1 MRKLNY
7 SLCVMAAAFIF
18 ASCGK
23 KTVEANYEVVPLPQQ
38 INKLQSSPFLLEDK
52 TTLLFPEGEELLKQ
66 NAEFLALYINQ
77 ATGQKLTI
85 SSYVPGSVISK
96 QAIVLGYDQS
106 INAEEGYTL
115 QTNTD
120 NIFINGKDANG
131 VFYGI
136 QTLRKA
142 IPAVVKSNEIVS
154 IPAVEINDY
163 PRFGYRGMHL
173 DVGRH
178 YFPVEFIKEY
188 IDLLAL
194 HNMNILHWHLTEDQG
209 WRIEIKQYPKLTE
222 IGSKRTETVI
232 GHNTG
237 KYNGIPHEGFYTQ
250 EEVKEIV
257 AYAAERFITV
267 IPEIDLPGHM
277 LAALASYPQYGCT
290 GGPYEVE
297 KMWGVFDDVI
307 CVGNEDAMIFL
318 ENVLNEVTELFPS
331 KYIHIGGDEA
341 PKTRWKT
348 CPKCQK
354 RIKDEKLKADKQH
367 SAEDRL
373 QSYCIS
379 RLEKHLN
386 KKGRRIIGWDEIL
399 EGGLAPDATVM
410 SWRGVAGGIEAARL
424 GHDVIMTP
432 NTFMY
437 FDYYQSADKS
447 NEPMAIGG
455 FLPVK
460 TVYSFNPQLDELT
473 EEEKKHIIG
482 VQANVWTEYIPTTKQ
497 VEYMILPR
505 MAALA
510 EVQWTMPEKK
520 DYNRFTKAAARLIK
534 MYEREGLNYATHI
547 NDIDGE
553 VAYNKEEN
561 AFIVELNTIDDAP
574 IYYTL
579 DGSTPTKSSNKYT
592 APIAVKEAAE
602 LKAVAMRENG
612 AGREYS
618 QYINFNKATGASIE
632 LLTPI
637 SNNYKYSGAPML
649 IDGLKGNLSY
659 NGGSWLGFLNDVV
672 AVIDLGK
679 PTEVSSV
686 STEACIAPGDWVLGA
701 TGLVVEVSED
711 GKNYREVAS
720 SEYPVIMEFGKKSIE
735 DYEVSFDT
743 TTATY
748 VKVTIK
754 CTPALPKGHPGEGK
768 KAFLF
773 IDEITIN

>member
-437 FDYYQSADKS
+437 FDYYQSADKR

-455 FLPVK
+455 CLPVK
-460 TVYSFNPQLDELT
+460 TVYSINPQLDELT
-473 EEEKKHIIG
+473 DAAKKNIIG
-482 VQANVWTEYIPTTKQ
+482 VQANVWTEYIQTTKQ
-497 VEYMILPR
+497 DEYM
-505 MAALA
+505 
-510 EVQWTMPEKK
+510 
-520 DYNRFTKAAARLIK
+520 
-534 MYEREGLNYATHI
+534 
-547 NDIDGE
+547 
-553 VAYNKEEN
+553 
-561 AFIVELNTIDDAP
+561 
-574 IYYTL
+574 TL
-579 DGSTPTKSSNKYT
+579 TRQDRKSTPMY
-592 APIAVKEAAE
+592 
-602 LKAVAMRENG
+602 
-612 AGREYS
+612 
-618 QYINFNKATGASIE
+618 
-632 LLTPI
+632 
-637 SNNYKYSGAPML
+637 
-649 IDGLKGNLSY
+649 
-659 NGGSWLGFLNDVV
+659 
-672 AVIDLGK
+672 
-679 PTEVSSV
+679 
-686 STEACIAPGDWVLGA
+686 
-701 TGLVVEVSED
+701 
-711 GKNYREVAS
+711 
-720 SEYPVIMEFGKKSIE
+720 
-735 DYEVSFDT
+735 
-743 TTATY
+743 
-748 VKVTIK
+748 
-754 CTPALPKGHPGEGK
+754 
-768 KAFLF
+768 
-773 IDEITIN
+773 